1 MAEPY
6 GILAVCTTSF
16 KVAQALHGLIVR
28 LREVPNE
35 LLALS
40 NEVCNLKF
48 VLDSVQKA
56 INDDER
62 SGASKLPNVGPM
74 LFQARVKLDS
84 LDNMI
89 SKWAKIDTWGDSVH
103 IGKID
108 RLFWLRE
115 KTKVWELQKQLRE
128 LRQGLCVLLGAGSV
142 SALAQLSVDIQQL
155 YTEIVRTS
163 DAQSKS
169 RAESLESLEV
179 ISRRMDS
186 MEEIH
191 RNSQASAKLLQDL
204 CLSLAAKPL
213 QQTQQEPTRTKDP
226 SLGGLDSITPSSAQ
240 QTAIQRAEK
249 EPTLARELA
258 FNEAPLGIP
267 VSWRQGRNMECSSE
281 CKCCCHMQQSVQAL
295 SSLGTILGR
304 LFLAYTGSSILR
316 KPCNLS
322 SCRQQNVSSIRLTYF
337 FPQWFLNSVVSTTF
351 STKRLGAP
359 TLNLK
364 LRGPPQAAEACS
376 RLFSNED
383 YLQTR
388 RFNRLHKLI
397 VELESGDLGAELA
410 LGTVSNVDG
419 RDVDGWT
426 ALHWAARR
434 GNSDAVAL
442 LLAYG
447 ADPRLITWNERRSAL
462 HLAAPSN
469 SALCVQQI
477 LQWRQGNAM
486 VDLELRDVYGFTPL
500 HVATELN
507 AVTTTAFLISSS
519 ADLNARENF
528 GSTPLLSAIGEN
540 RVEAAGVLLR
550 YGADYKIVNKIGDNI
565 LHIAA
570 NIATV
575 PMVVLLTKARMRGL
589 DLEARNFEG
598 LTVAELVERRKAEVP
613 EAFPRAFDRLI
624 HSIVDEDLEAGS
636 WTSDNSGESWHSTE
650 DAKWY
655 TVEAC

>member
-191 RNSQASAKLLQDL
+191 RISQASAKLLQDL

-267 VSWRQGRNMECSSE
+267 
-281 CKCCCHMQQSVQAL
+281 
-295 SSLGTILGR
+295 
-304 LFLAYTGSSILR
+304 
-316 KPCNLS
+316 
-322 SCRQQNVSSIRLTYF
+322 
-337 FPQWFLNSVVSTTF
+337 
-351 STKRLGAP
+351 
-359 TLNLK
+359 

>member
-56 INDDER
+56 MHDDER
-62 SGASKLPNVGPM
+62 LGASKLSNVGPM

-89 SKWAKIDTWGDSVH
+89 SKWAKIDAWGDSVH

-128 LRQGLCVLLGAGSV
+128 VRQGLCVLLGAGSV

-155 YTEIVRTS
+155 YTEVVRTS

-169 RAESLESLEV
+169 RAESQESLEV

-226 SLGGLDSITPSSAQ
+226 SLGGPDSITSSSAQ
-240 QTAIQRAEK
+240 QGATQEAEE
-249 EPTLARELA
+249 EPTIIRELA
-258 FNEAPLGIP
+258 FNEAPLRIP
-267 VSWRQGRNMECSSE
+267 VSWRQGRNIDCSSE
-281 CKCCCHMQQSVQAL
+281 SPAQVAWRN
-295 SSLGTILGR
+295 SL
-304 LFLAYTGSSILR
+304 
-316 KPCNLS
+316 
-322 SCRQQNVSSIRLTYF
+322 Q
-337 FPQWFLNSVVSTTF
+337 
-351 STKRLGAP
+351 
-359 TLNLK
+359 

-388 RFNRLHKLI
+388 RFNRLHKLVI
-397 VELESGDLGAELA
+397 ELESGDLGAELA
-410 LGTVSNVDG
+410 FGTISDVDS

-447 ADPRLITWNERRSAL
+447 ADPRLTTWNERRSAL

-500 HVATELN
+500 HVATESN
-507 AVTTTAFLISSS
+507 AVATTAFLISSS

-540 RVEAAGVLLR
+540 KVEAAGVLLR

-575 PMVVLLTKARMRGL
+575 PMVALLTKARVRGL

-598 LTVAELVERRKAEVP
+598 LTVAELVERRKGEVP
-613 EAFPRAFDRLI
+613 EAFLRAFDWLI
-624 HSIVDEDLEAGS
+624 HSMVDEDLEAGS
-636 WTSDNSGESWHSTE
+636 WTSDTSGESWHSTE
-650 DAKWY
+650 DAK
-655 TVEAC
+655 

>member
-1 MAEPY
+1 
-6 GILAVCTTSF
+6 
-16 KVAQALHGLIVR
+16 
-28 LREVPNE
+28 
-35 LLALS
+35 
-40 NEVCNLKF
+40 
-48 VLDSVQKA
+48 
-56 INDDER
+56 
-62 SGASKLPNVGPM
+62 
-74 LFQARVKLDS
+74 
-84 LDNMI
+84 
-89 SKWAKIDTWGDSVH
+89 
-103 IGKID
+103 
-108 RLFWLRE
+108 
-115 KTKVWELQKQLRE
+115 
-128 LRQGLCVLLGAGSV
+128 
-142 SALAQLSVDIQQL
+142 
-155 YTEIVRTS
+155 
-163 DAQSKS
+163 
-169 RAESLESLEV
+169 
-179 ISRRMDS
+179 MDS

-226 SLGGLDSITPSSAQ
+226 SLGVPDSITSSSAQ
-240 QTAIQRAEK
+240 QTATQKAK
-249 EPTLARELA
+249 EEPALTRELA

-281 CKCCCHMQQSVQAL
+281 CKCWCHMQQNVQAL

-322 SCRQQNVSSIRLTYF
+322 LCREQNARSIRLTYF

-351 STKRLGAP
+351 STTRLGAP
-359 TLNLK
+359 SLNLK
-364 LRGPPQAAEACS
+364 VRKIVPDTNRLFTLCMTGGVNGIQQMFADRDASPDDIHHRGGWTPLHFAADHGCVEVCKLLLDSGADAAWEDNTGLSPAQVAWRNILQLRGPPQAAEACS

-388 RFNRLHKLI
+388 RFNRLHKLVI
-397 VELESGDLGAELA
+397 ELESGDLGAELA

-447 ADPRLITWNERRSAL
+447 ADPRLTTWNERRSAL

-507 AVTTTAFLISSS
+507 AIATTAFLISSS

-540 RVEAAGVLLR
+540 KVEAAGMLLR

-575 PMVVLLTKARMRGL
+575 PMVVLLTKARLRGL
-589 DLEARNFEG
+589 DLEAQNFEG
-598 LTVAELVERRKAEVP
+598 LTVAELVERRKEEVP
-613 EAFPRAFDRLI
+613 EAFPRVFDRLI

-636 WTSDNSGESWHSTE
+636 WTSDTSGESWHSTE